1 VKLNANRFDGEVL
14 NTKADE
20 NLEST
25 HITLEI
31 PDSMA
36 DGRLDKVLSNLL
48 DGYSR
53 SQIQQWIKSGRVLVD
68 NEFMRNR
75 DKVAGGEHVVIEP
88 ELKSEPSWKPEQI
101 PLDIVYEDK
110 AVLVINKPAGLVV
123 HPGAGNSDGTLLN
136 ALLYHDSTLQHLPR
150 AGIVHRLDKDTS
162 GIMVVARTEAAR
174 LNLIAQ
180 LETRTLHR
188 QYQAV
193 VQGLLVAGGSIDEPI
208 GRHPVSRIKMAVSTR
223 GKTAITHYHVV
234 EKYRAHTLID
244 VRLETGRTHQI
255 RVHIAHIQHP
265 VVGDRVYGGRMNLPA
280 GCSDPLIKALQ
291 QWKRQ
296 ALHAHTLGFNHP
308 DDDSFCTWSVE
319 IPQDMQELILALK
332 KDSASA

>member
-1 VKLNANRFDGEVL
+1 MK
-14 NTKADE
+14 
-20 NLEST
+20 SS
-25 HITLEI
+25 HMTLEI

-36 DGRLDKVLSNLL
+36 GGRLDKVLSTLL

-53 SQIQQWIKSGRVLVD
+53 SQIQQWIKSGRVLID
-68 NEFMRNR
+68 NEFVRNR
-75 DKVAGGEHVVIEP
+75 DKVTGGEHVVIEP
-88 ELKSEPSWKPEQI
+88 ELKSESSWKAEQI
-101 PLDIVYEDK
+101 PLDIVYEDN

-123 HPGAGNSDGTLLN
+123 HPGAGNNDGTLLN

-162 GIMVVARTEAAR
+162 GIMVVARTEVAR
-174 LNLIAQ
+174 LNLIGQ
-180 LETRTLHR
+180 LEARTLRR
-188 QYQAV
+188 QYKAV

-208 GRHPVSRIKMAVSTR
+208 GRHPVSRIKMAVSTK

-244 VRLETGRTHQI
+244 VKLETGRTHQI
-255 RVHIAHIQHP
+255 RVHMAHIHHP
-265 VVGDRVYGGRMNLPA
+265 IVGDRVYGGRMNLPA
-280 GCSDPLIKALQ
+280 GCSDLLIKTLQ

-308 DDDSFCTWSVE
+308 DDASYRTWSVE
-319 IPQDMQELILALK
+319 MPNDMQELILALK
-332 KDSASA
+332 KDSVLR